1 MRRPGPASRETLNIQ
16 ARAASPPPAPPEL
29 FLAFPP
35 TFANHDGSVRPEV
48 PTMTLLQGKRGA
60 ILGIANKNS
69 IAWGIT
75 EAMHAAGA
83 QLAFNFLNERM
94 EPKVKKL
101 TDEIPGALTLPCDVT
116 KDDEIDAFFGG
127 VSEHFGGRLDF
138 LVHSIAYAE
147 REDLTGRF
155 VDTSRGGFVT
165 AMEISAYSLVAV
177 AQRALPLM
185 EAAGG
190 GSIMTLTYYGSEK
203 AVAGYNVMGVAKA
216 ALEACVR
223 YMALDLGANN
233 IRVNA
238 LSPGPMN
245 TLSARGIR
253 GFTDMLHLAAERAP
267 LKRNV
272 SMQEVGATAVF
283 LASDGASG
291 ITGEVLHIDA
301 GYNVVGL

>member
-1 MRRPGPASRETLNIQ
+1 
-16 ARAASPPPAPPEL
+16 
-29 FLAFPP
+29 
-35 TFANHDGSVRPEV
+35 
-48 PTMTLLQGKRGA
+48 MTALQGKRGV

-69 IAWGIT
+69 IAWGIA

-83 QLAFNFLNERM
+83 RLAFNFLNERM

-101 TDEIPGALTLPCDVT
+101 TETLSDTITLPCDVT
-116 KDDEIDAFFGG
+116 KDDEIDAFFGA
-127 VSEHFGGRLDF
+127 VSEHFGGKLDF

-155 VDTSRGGFVT
+155 VDTSRKGFVT
-165 AMEISAYSLVAV
+165 AHEISAYSLVAV
-177 AQRALPLM
+177 SQRALPLLA
-185 EAAGG
+185 AAGG

-216 ALEACVR
+216 ALEASVR
-223 YMALDLGANN
+223 YLALDLGANN

-238 LSPGPMN
+238 LSPGPVN

-272 SMQEVGATAVF
+272 TLEEIGATAVF
-283 LASDGASG
+283 LASDGSAG
-291 ITGEVLHIDA
+291 ISGEVLHIDA
-301 GYNVVGL
+301 GYNIVGL

>member
-1 MRRPGPASRETLNIQ
+1 
-16 ARAASPPPAPPEL
+16 
-29 FLAFPP
+29 
-35 TFANHDGSVRPEV
+35 
-48 PTMTLLQGKRGA
+48 MTLLQGKRGA

-69 IAWGIT
+69 IAWGIA

-83 QLAFNFLNERM
+83 SLAFNFLNERM

-101 TDEIPGALTLPCDVT
+101 TEAIPGSVTLPCDVT
-116 KDDEIDAFFGG
+116 KDEEIDTFFA
-127 VSEHFGGRLDF
+127 EIARHFDGKLDF

-155 VDTSRGGFVT
+155 VDTSRTGFRT
-165 AMEISAYSLVAV
+165 ALEISAYSLA
-177 AQRALPLM
+177 ATAKRALPLM
-185 EAAGG
+185 KAAGG

-216 ALEACVR
+216 ALEASVR
-223 YMALDLGANN
+223 YMALDLGPDN

-238 LSPGPMN
+238 LSPGPVN

-253 GFTDMLHLAAERAP
+253 GFTDMLHMAADRAP

-272 SMQEVGATAVF
+272 TLEEIGATAVF
-283 LASDGASG
+283 LASDGSAG
-291 ITGEVLHIDA
+291 ISGEVIHIDA
-301 GYNVVGL
+301 GYHAVGL